1 MKRVSVLS
9 IVSSLCLA
17 SAALA
22 SDSHHFDRGMES
34 SLRAA
39 IHDRHVHIHVR
50 RGIVTVDGRV
60 QTEADRVRID
70 EMIRHTPG
78 VVAVKDDL
86 HVVLPS
92 PGAVVSVPT
101 RVPVYATAAP
111 VLVPSAPVV
120 ISPAPLLIPEYPR
133 VSVQAWS
140 GEDQSTAVRISRQ
153 LQGTGMPVTVI
164 DNVTVNVQSG
174 NVSLKGAVE
183 TEADHRA
190 LLSAVERAGGVRA
203 IYDQLRVR
211 SM

>member
-1 MKRVSVLS
+1 MKRATVLS

-17 SAALA
+17 SGAMA
-22 SDSHHFDRGMES
+22 SDSHDFDRGMES

-50 RGIVTVDGRV
+50 HGIVNVDGRV
-60 QTEADRVRID
+60 QTEADRFRID

-92 PGAVVSVPT
+92 PSAAVSVPV
-101 RVPVYATAAP
+101 RVPVYATPAP
-111 VLVPSAPVV
+111 VLVPSTPIVT
-120 ISPAPLLIPEYPR
+120 SPAPLVIPEYPR
-133 VSVQAWS
+133 ISVQGWS
-140 GEDQSTAVRISRQ
+140 GEDQSTAVRITRQ
-153 LQGTGMPVTVI
+153 LQLSGMPVNVI
-164 DNVTVNVQSG
+164 DNVTVAVQGG

-183 TEADHRA
+183 TEAGHRA
-190 LLSAVERAGGVRA
+190 LLTAVERAGGVRA
-203 IYDQLRVR
+203 IYDQLRVL

>member
-1 MKRVSVLS
+1 
-9 IVSSLCLA
+9 
-17 SAALA
+17 
-22 SDSHHFDRGMES
+22 
-34 SLRAA
+34 
-39 IHDRHVHIHVR
+39 
-50 RGIVTVDGRV
+50 
-60 QTEADRVRID
+60 
-70 EMIRHTPG
+70 
-78 VVAVKDDL
+78 VV
-86 HVVLPS
+86 
-92 PGAVVSVPT
+92 
-101 RVPVYATAAP
+101 
-111 VLVPSAPVV
+111 VPSAPVV